1 MRAVVIYE
9 HGDLDV
15 LQMADVPRPEVGP
28 DEVLIRVR
36 ACALNHL
43 DLWVRRGLPGLKL
56 EMPHIMG
63 SDLAGVV
70 AEVGEDVI
78 GVQVGQRVTVN
89 PGLSCGRCEYC
100 VAGQDSLCVE
110 FGVLGEH
117 VPGGCAEYA
126 RVPARNVLPIPD
138 GFPFVEAAA
147 APLVFLT
154 AWRALVTQA
163 GLRAGEDI
171 LILGASGGV
180 ASAAIQ
186 IAKLCGARVF
196 AVTSSGEK
204 ATRARELGA
213 DVVINRTETDFSR
226 EVWQLTGKRGVD
238 VVLENVGAATWKSSL
253 RAVAKGGRVITYGAT
268 AGPLGET
275 DIRLVFWKQM
285 HIIGST
291 MASQSEFQQVMKL
304 VFRGALKPVVDRVL
318 PIERF
323 REAHEALEKGE
334 QFGKIV
340 LQVGD

>member
-275 DIRLVFWKQM
+275 DIRLVFWKQI